1 MVAGPA
7 TPAVAE
13 VLARLADIAGRR
25 AVLSEPAALAPF
37 TQERRGLF
45 AGRPVAGV
53 FLPGSTAEVAAGVKL
68 AAAAGMAIVTQ
79 GGNTGLVG
87 GAAPAAEARPQLILA
102 TRRLKRI
109 RALDAAADTLIAEAG
124 CVLTDVQAAAAAADR
139 LFPLS
144 LAAEGSCQ
152 LGGNLAT
159 NAGGL
164 NVLRYGNARA
174 LTLGL
179 EVVLADGRIW
189 SDLSGLRK
197 NNAGYDLKQLFIGSE
212 GTLGIITAASLR
224 LFPPL
229 RSRATAWLAPVDPAA
244 AVTALA
250 RLRGALGERVIAC
263 ELISRFALDCVL
275 RHVSAARAPVTAEAP
290 WHLLVEIADT
300 DAHYPCRERLV
311 ELAGA
316 LMDAGLVSDGVIA
329 ESEAQRQA
337 LWRLREAV
345 PEAQRREGASIKHDV
360 SVPVAAVPDLLAAAT
375 SAVQGRDAGVRV
387 CAFGHLGDGNI
398 HLNLSRPVAM
408 ADADFLAQWDDYN
421 RLVHDLVIERGG
433 SIAAEH
439 GVGQLKV
446 DALERYG
453 DAVSLALMRT
463 LKTAL
468 DPAGVLNPGKVVRAG
483 RG

>member
-1 MVAGPA
+1 MAAGP
-7 TPAVAE
+7 PSPVAE

-25 AVLSEPAALAPF
+25 AVLTEPAAVVPF
-37 TQERRGLF
+37 TDERRGLF
-45 AGRPVAGV
+45 AGRHIAGV
-53 FLPGSTAEVAAGVKL
+53 FLPASTAEVAAGVKL

-87 GAAPAAEARPQLILA
+87 GAVPSLDPRPQLILA

-109 RALDAAADTLIAEAG
+109 REVNAAADTLIAEAG
-124 CVLTDVQAAAAAADR
+124 CVLADVQAAAAAVDR

-152 LGGNLAT
+152 IGGNLAT

-179 EVVLADGRIW
+179 EVVLADGRIC

-212 GTLGIITAASLR
+212 GTLGVITAASLR

-244 AVTALA
+244 AVTTLA
-250 RLRGALGERVIAC
+250 RLREALGERVIAC
-263 ELISRFALDCVL
+263 ELISRFALECVL
-275 RHVSAARAPVTAEAP
+275 RHSPNARPPLTDDAP

-300 DAHYPCRERLV
+300 DTHYPCRERLV
-311 ELAGA
+311 ELAAA
-316 LMDAGLVSDGVIA
+316 LAEAGLVSDGVIA
-329 ESEAQRQA
+329 QSEAQRQA
-337 LWRLREAV
+337 LWRLREAI

-360 SVPVAAVPDLLAAAT
+360 SVPVAAVPDLLMAAT
-375 SAVQGRDAGVRV
+375 KAVHARDAGVRV

-398 HLNLSRPVAM
+398 HLNLSRPPAM

-446 DALERYG
+446 EALEHYG

-468 DPAGVLNPGKVVRAG
+468 DPAAVLNPGKVVRSA